1 MILDISV
8 PARHTLPPLPPE
20 FKQMTEAP
28 PDLTADKERDESDD
42 SDDSSLCDNDS
53 EFNVAES
60 SDEKFRSLKF
70 SFMLVCF

>member
-1 MILDISV
+1 
-8 PARHTLPPLPPE
+8 
-20 FKQMTEAP
+20 MTEAP

>member
-1 MILDISV
+1 
-8 PARHTLPPLPPE
+8 
-20 FKQMTEAP
+20 MTETP
-28 PDLTADKERDESDD
+28 PDLTADKERDSSSEESDD
-42 SDDSSLCDNDS
+42 SSVCDNNS